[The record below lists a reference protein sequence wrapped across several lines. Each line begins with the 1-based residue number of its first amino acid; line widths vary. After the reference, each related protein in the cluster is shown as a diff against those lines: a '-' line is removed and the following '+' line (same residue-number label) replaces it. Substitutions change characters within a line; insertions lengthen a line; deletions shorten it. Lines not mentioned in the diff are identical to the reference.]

1 MKDSNRCRVSSKGL
15 ALLAAIEVGWCP
27 SIEGGRDI
35 STFNRF
41 WEIYQESLRKQMS
54 DPTQESVQLGV
65 EDRDENADSGQK
77 ERKTLKIAICLLV
90 ANIAYSLLLSLLSVL
105 QGG

>member
-1 MKDSNRCRVSSKGL
+1 MKETNCCSVSSKGL

-54 DPTQESVQLGV
+54 DPPQESVQLGV
-65 EDRDENADSGQK
+65 EDRDEDADTRDLQDEGNVHGNPP
-77 ERKTLKIAICLLV
+77 TTAIT
-90 ANIAYSLLLSLLSVL
+90 
-105 QGG
+105 G

>member
-1 MKDSNRCRVSSKGL
+1 MEETNCCRVSSKGL

-41 WEIYQESLRKQMS
+41 WEIYQESLSKQRP
-54 DPTQESVQLGV
+54 DPPQESVQLGV
-65 EDRDENADSGQK
+65 EDRDEDADSGQK
-77 ERKTLKIAICLLV
+77 ERKTLKLAICLLV
-90 ANIAYSLLLSLLSVL
+90 ANIAYSLIMSLLSVL